1 MKRRITLAA
10 AVLLAV
16 ISLTACGKA
25 EPSSADESSAA
36 SGSVTSS
43 AETTSAPDESTP
55 AESET
60 SAASETPVTEEAPEQ
75 TPQTADFEFEHS
87 DELGGAV
94 ITKYNGTDADVTIPD
109 TLNGEPV
116 VAIGEEAFG
125 DNKTIT
131 SVVIPEGV
139 TELQTGAF
147 LGCRSLTSVSIP
159 STLAIIGDR
168 SFMDT
173 ACTEIV
179 LSDNITYLGSS
190 AFEYCPSL
198 KSVTIGKGI
207 TTLNDRTFADCSN
220 LEDIFIPDTVTS
232 AIGHPISPKSVNMSA
247 TYKGKTY
254 TLYDMLALYDAINGV
269 TTHDAF

>member
-1 MKRRITLAA
+1 MKKRITLAA
-10 AVLLAV
+10 IALLTV
-16 ISLTACGKA
+16 MSLTACGKT
-25 EPSSADESSAA
+25 ETSSADHSD
-36 SGSVTSS
+36 VTSNTVI
-43 AETTSAPDESTP
+43 TTEPVTVPDEITP
-55 AESET
+55 SN
-60 SAASETPVTEEAPEQ
+60 ETPMTKEVTEQIPLTEI
-75 TPQTADFEFEHS
+75 FESEHS

-109 TLNGEPV
+109 TLNDEPV

-147 LGCRSLTSVSIP
+147 LGCRSLTSISIP

-254 TLYDMLALYDAINGV
+254 TLYDMLSLYNAINGV
-269 TTHDAF
+269 ATTEA